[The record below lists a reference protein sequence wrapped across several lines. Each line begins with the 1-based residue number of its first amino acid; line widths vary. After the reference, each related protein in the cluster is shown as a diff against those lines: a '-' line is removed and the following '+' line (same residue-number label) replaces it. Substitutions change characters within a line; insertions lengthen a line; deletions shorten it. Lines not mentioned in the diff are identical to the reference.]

1 MEQNREEIEEK
12 IKRAVSVFKSIE
24 QRLEKDIIGQ
34 KVLKRRLLTALLT
47 SGHVLL
53 EGVPGLA
60 KTRSIK
66 ALAES
71 IDGSFKRVQFTP
83 DLLPA
88 DLTGTEIYRPADGT
102 FSIRKGPI
110 FANFVLADEI
120 NRAPAKVQ
128 SALLEI
134 MQEHQVTI
142 GENTLG
148 VPEPFLVMAT
158 QNPVEQE
165 GTYPLPEAQVDRFLM
180 KVKVDYPSIEE
191 ETKIL
196 NLVTEDNNSEEK
208 KPVASL
214 SDIENAQKCL
224 KSVYIDDRIKS
235 YIVNIVAA
243 SRNPEDFGLKFG
255 PLLELGASPRASIS
269 LLLASKAEA
278 LLNGDSYVIPQ
289 NIKDV
294 AYDILRHRIILS
306 YEAEARG
313 LNTEDIIKS
322 ILDGVEVP

>member
-1 MEQNREEIEEK
+1 MEENNEEIAK
-12 IKRAVSVFKSIE
+12 AVSVFKKIE
-24 QRLEKDIIGQ
+24 ERLSQDIIGQ
-34 KVLKRRLLTALLT
+34 DVLKRRLLTALLT
-47 SGHVLL
+47 SGHILL

-60 KTRSIK
+60 KTRSIN
-66 ALAES
+66 ALAQS

-142 GENTLG
+142 GDNSLK

-158 QNPVEQE
+158 QNPVEQD

-196 NLVTEDNNSEEK
+196 NLVSKENKSEK
-208 KPVASL
+208 KGPVATL
-214 SDIENAQKCL
+214 DDIEKAQNCL
-224 KSVYIDDRIKS
+224 KSIYLDDRIKS

-243 SRNPEDFGLKFG
+243 TRNPEDFGLKFG
-255 PLLELGASPRASIS
+255 PLLQLGASPRASIS

-289 NIKDV
+289 NVKDV
-294 AYDILRHRIILS
+294 AYDILRHRVILS

-313 LNTEDIIKS
+313 LDTEDIIKS

>member
-1 MEQNREEIEEK
+1 MEENNEEIAK
-12 IKRAVSVFKSIE
+12 AVSVFKSIE
-24 QRLEKDIIGQ
+24 QRLSQDIIGQ
-34 KVLKRRLLTALLT
+34 DVLKRRLLTALLT
-47 SGHVLL
+47 SGHILL

-60 KTRSIK
+60 KTRSIN
-66 ALAES
+66 ALAQS

-142 GENTLG
+142 GDNSLK

-158 QNPVEQE
+158 QNPVEQD

-196 NLVTEDNNSEEK
+196 NLVSKESKSEK
-208 KPVASL
+208 KSPVASL
-214 SDIENAQKCL
+214 DDIERAQNCL
-224 KSVYIDDRIKS
+224 KSIYLDDRIKS

-243 SRNPEDFGLKFG
+243 TRNPENFGLKFG
-255 PLLELGASPRASIS
+255 PLLQLGASPRASIS

-278 LLNGDSYVIPQ
+278 LLNGDSYVVPQ
-289 NIKDV
+289 NVKDV
-294 AYDILRHRIILS
+294 TYDILRHRVILS